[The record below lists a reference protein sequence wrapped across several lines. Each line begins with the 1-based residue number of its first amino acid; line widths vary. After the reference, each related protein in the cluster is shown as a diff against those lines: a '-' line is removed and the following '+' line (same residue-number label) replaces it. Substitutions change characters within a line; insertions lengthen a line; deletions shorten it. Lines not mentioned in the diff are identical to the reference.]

1 MFGRRN
7 DGKRIKTIDPYF
19 KMVPHIMKRRYDAQ
33 VFFLHPARCEALDE
47 FILEERAKGVY
58 FNYMDIVIAS
68 VVRLLALRPQLN
80 RFVMNGRLYKRN
92 SIQISFTMKKV
103 LKDNAPD
110 TTVKLEFTGHEN
122 IYEIK
127 EKIDSEIAKNRV
139 TNSSNE
145 TDKTAKVLAR
155 MPNFALKFAMSIVRF
170 LDRHGMIPKSLIK
183 ASPFHTSCFITN
195 LKSIKLDYVYHHLYD
210 FGTTGIFLSMGKEK
224 LEPVV
229 DKDNNISVGKVMKLG
244 IVTDERIC
252 DGLYYGNSLRL
263 FQKIIN
269 NPQTLLKNLEHVKQ
283 DID

>member
-47 FILEERAKGVY
+47 FILAEREKGNS

-92 SIQISFTMKKV
+92 SIQISFTIKKV
-103 LKDNAPD
+103 LKDDAPD
-110 TTVKLEFTGHEN
+110 TTIKLEFTGHEN
-122 IYEIK
+122 IYQVK
-127 EKIDSEIAKNRV
+127 EKIDSEIAANIGIDK
-139 TNSSNE
+139 SNE
-145 TDKTAKVLAR
+145 TDKTAKVLAK
-155 MPNFALKFAMSIVRF
+155 MPNFLLKFAMSIVRF

-183 ASPFHTSCFITN
+183 ASPFHTSCFVTN

-210 FGTTGIFLSMGKEK
+210 FGTTSIFLSMGKEK
-224 LEPVV
+224 MVPVA
-229 DKDNNISVGKVMKLG
+229 DKDNTISVGKVMNLG

-263 FQKIIN
+263 FQKIIS
-269 NPQTLLKNLEHVKQ
+269 NPQTLLENLDTVNK